1 MFSGLSAFPLT
12 PCKAGYVDEV
22 SFEKLIVRLVEADV
36 DSIGLMGS
44 TGCYAYFTPQQRER
58 IIQQAKSLAGTTPVI
73 AGVGAISTQEVLQRV
88 EQAQRL
94 GVDALLL
101 APVSYH
107 SLTHE
112 EVFGLFETVNRN
124 SSIPICV
131 YDNPGTTHFHFTP
144 ELYAELGSLSQVR
157 SIKIPGTSTQLVDA
171 KREISGLRQQL
182 PADIDLG
189 ISGDA
194 YAKNGLL
201 SGCAVWYSVCAGVF
215 PAVAKRLAQA
225 ALSGES
231 ERAEAINR
239 QLSPLWQ
246 LFTQYRGSLRVIAAA
261 ASIMGLAER
270 DCLPRPIQPLPDSAR
285 NEIAKVLR
293 ELALS

>member
-12 PCKAGYVDEV
+12 PCKAGHIDEV
-22 SFEKLIVRLVEADV
+22 SFEKLIVRLLEAEV
-36 DSIGLMGS
+36 DSIGIMGS
-44 TGCYAYFTPQQRER
+44 TGCYAYFTAQQRER
-58 IIQQAKSLAGTTPVI
+58 IIQQAKSLAGATPVI
-73 AGVGAISTQEVLQRV
+73 AGVGAISTEEVLQRV

-107 SLTHE
+107 RLTHE
-112 EVFGLFETVNRN
+112 EVLELYETVNRN

-144 ELYAELGSLSQVR
+144 ELYAELAKLSQVR
-157 SIKIPGTSTQLVDA
+157 SIKIPGTSLQLTDA
-171 KREISGLRQQL
+171 EREISGLSQL
-182 PADIDLG
+182 LPPNISLG

-194 YAKNGLL
+194 FAKNGLL

-215 PAVAKRLAQA
+215 PVVAKRLAHA
-225 ALSGES
+225 ALSGEN
-231 ERAEAINR
+231 ERAEALNQ
-239 QLSPLWQ
+239 QLSPLWA
-246 LFTQYRGSLRVIAAA
+246 LFSRYNGSLRVIAAA
-261 ASIMGLAER
+261 ASIMGLTDR
-270 DCLPRPIQPLPDSAR
+270 DCLPRPIRPLPDSAM
-285 NEIAKVLR
+285 NEIAKVLN

>member
-22 SFEKLIVRLVEADV
+22 SFEKLIVRLVDAEV

-58 IIQQAKSLAGTTPVI
+58 IIQQAKSLAGTIPVI

-88 EQAQRL
+88 EQAQQL

-144 ELYAELGSLSQVR
+144 ELYAELASLSQIR
-157 SIKIPGTSTQLVDA
+157 SIKIPGTSTQLADA

-182 PADIDLG
+182 PADVALG

-285 NEIAKVLR
+285 NEVAKLLN